1 MNIDRRPNGG
11 PGLSRT
17 GKHHLLALAAAMSA
31 VVLVLA
37 GGGDWR
43 S

>member
-17 GKHHLLALAAAMSA
+17 GKHRPPALAAAMLA
-31 VVLVLA
+31 FVLVLA
-37 GGGDWR
+37 GGGLA
-43 S
+43 